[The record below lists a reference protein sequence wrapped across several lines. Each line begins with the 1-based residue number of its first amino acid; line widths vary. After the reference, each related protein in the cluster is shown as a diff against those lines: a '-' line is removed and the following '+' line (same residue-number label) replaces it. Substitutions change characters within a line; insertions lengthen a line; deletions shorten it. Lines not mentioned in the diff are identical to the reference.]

1 MFQKPY
7 EIKLF
12 QRALKCNETLFN
24 FSKNQ
29 RS

>member
-1 MFQKPY
+1 MFQKTY

-24 FSKNQ
+24 FSKG
-29 RS
+29 